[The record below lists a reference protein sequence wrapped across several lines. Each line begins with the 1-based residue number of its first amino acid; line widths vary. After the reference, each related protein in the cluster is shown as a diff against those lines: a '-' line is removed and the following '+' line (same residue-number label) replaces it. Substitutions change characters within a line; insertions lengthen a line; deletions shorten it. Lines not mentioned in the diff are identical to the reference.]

1 MAAPFVQGRLTKKR
15 LSVEIQT
22 ECAHCERRI
31 RLVVGSNLKF
41 HIEAGGVEPLLFEPE
56 VNWSKFTDPTIIH
69 AY

>member
-1 MAAPFVQGRLTKKR
+1 MAAPFVQGRLTKKQ
-15 LSVEIQT
+15 LSIEIET

-41 HIEAGGVEPLLFEPE
+41 QIDARSAKPLLFEPE
-56 VNWSKFTDPTIIH
+56 VNWSQFTEPNIIH